1 MKTFDYSA
9 LAPSYLSI
17 LKLLT
22 WIWSAFVMV
31 PVFVLAYFAAE
42 NLWYHAAIKAVS
54 CWVLFGVLINA
65 YVKAW
70 YKRYQYALT
79 EQGLVIHRGVFW
91 RQMIVIPRNRIQ
103 HTDITTGPLERRKSL
118 AKLIVHTAGTRDAHV
133 TLHGLLESRAAEL
146 RKELIVATQDDTV

>member
-1 MKTFDYSA
+1 MKTFEYSA
-9 LAPSYLSI
+9 LALSYLSI
-17 LKLLT
+17 LKILT
-22 WIWSAFVMV
+22 WLWSALVMV

-42 NLWYHAAIKAVS
+42 NVWYHAAIKAVAV
-54 CWVLFGVLINA
+54 WVLIGVLINA

-70 YKRYQYALT
+70 YKRYQYALSA
-79 EQGLVIHRGVFW
+79 QGLVIHRGVFW

-133 TLHGLLESRAAEL
+133 TLHGLPESQAAAL
-146 RKELIVATQDDTV
+146 RQELIVDIQDDSV